1 MKFLNGSAFIFSC
14 FLLFAS
20 CSNEGKNKNGSAENQ
35 ALDSCRSMV
44 VDSSIVLTW
53 TAFKTTERI
62 GVSGTFDTMQINGLN
77 KAKSVSDILKNASFE
92 IPVSSVNSLNPDR
105 DSKIFVH
112 FFSNMINTGLLTGHV
127 LSINDESCRVGLVMN
142 NVRDTLNFDIQA
154 SEGNV
159 ILSSKLDLAKWNA
172 LSSVDSLNE
181 VCYDLHKGADGVSK
195 LWPDVKLEIR
205 ANLVPD
211 CK

>member
-14 FLLFAS
+14 VLLFAS
-20 CSNEGKNKNGSAENQ
+20 CSDTGKNNESAENQ
-35 ALDSCRSMV
+35 ASDSCRSMV

-53 TAFKTTERI
+53 TAFKTTEKI
-62 GVSGTFDTMQINGLN
+62 GVSGTFDVVQINGLN
-77 KAKSVSDILKNASFE
+77 KAETVSDILKNATFE
-92 IPVSSVNSLNPDR
+92 IPVSSVNSSNPDR

-112 FFSNMINTGLLTGHV
+112 FFSNMINTGLLSGQV
-127 LSINDESCRVGLVMN
+127 LSINNESCQVGLVMN
-142 NVRDTLNFDIQA
+142 NVIDTLNFGIQS
-154 SEGNV
+154 SEESFK
-159 ILSSKLDLAKWNA
+159 LSGYVDLAKWNA
-172 LSSVDSLNE
+172 LGSVDALNK

-195 LWPDVKLEIR
+195 LWPDVKLEIS